1 MRYVTRE
8 DELDFSRLYN
18 YVEQLADSIS
28 GIVSTPSFNQFLLES
43 CQLLANSLDLIHQG
57 YFDAAFYSVRQAGE
71 VILIG
76 TLFSN
81 LEESERKA
89 KYEKWVS
96 LDRFPSFSE
105 LSKMLRSKDIEYR
118 DLLEQMPEID
128 ELISKLNRRANKY
141 IHKQGHES
149 FYTKPYEVVPES
161 AKNIRED
168 FSDYFTTT
176 VKVCAIFRLAVDPFP
191 ILLSDPECE
200 FRFPDCMT
208 LEFGQSFIDNCL
220 GNEFVKHYIET
231 DYYRNWV
238 NAIKSTF
245 PQLKEATYNVSNLHY
260 IDLSN
265 IEDILDEL
273 DKLSLYE
280 ATAVLFTALFSEKVS
295 AIHITGM
302 LDAFSNSARPSGGLY
317 LSDMSDYTG
326 QLGGVNVPLA
336 NICRLA
342 SFDTSIDHST
352 INSIITSFPIA
363 SDFVCVETDKQL
375 DGNEVEQGRKA
386 AEELGRL
393 WRQIKVGQ
401 CAMSDLKETSLFK
414 RIKQSVQ
421 VERNRAYAGKNKTDR
436 EHAPS
441 DPPIEFLGER
451 V

>member
-1 MRYVTRE
+1 MARG
-8 DELDFSRLYN
+8 DELAYSRLYD
-18 YVEQLADSIS
+18 YVEQMADSVS
-28 GIVSTPSFNQFLLES
+28 GLVSTPSFNQFLLES

-128 ELISKLNRRANKY
+128 ELISKLNKRANKY
-141 IHKQGHES
+141 IHKQGHKS
-149 FYTKPYEVVPES
+149 FYTRPYEVVSES
-161 AKNIRED
+161 AKHIRED
-168 FSDYFTTT
+168 FTDYFKTT
-176 VKVCAIFRLAVDPFP
+176 VKVCAIFRLAVDPFS

-245 PQLKEATYNVSNLHY
+245 PQLKEATYYVSNLHY

-265 IEDILDEL
+265 INDILDEL
-273 DKLSLYE
+273 DMLTLYE
-280 ATAVLFTALFSEKVS
+280 ATAVLFTALFSEIVI

-302 LDAFSNSARPSGGLY
+302 LDAFSNSARPSSGLY
-317 LSDMSDYTG
+317 LSDMSDYAE

-336 NICRLA
+336 EICHLARL
-342 SFDTSIDHST
+342 DTSHEFSPV
-352 INSIITSFPIA
+352 SSFITSFSIA
-363 SDFVCVETDKQL
+363 SDFVCVETDKLL
-375 DGNEVEQGRKA
+375 DDNEVELGRKA
-386 AEELGRL
+386 AGELDWL
-393 WRQIKVGQ
+393 WSRIKTGQ
-401 CAMSDLKETSLFK
+401 CAMFELKETSLFK
-414 RIKQSVQ
+414 WIKQSMQ
-421 VERNRAYAGKNKTDR
+421 VEC
-436 EHAPS
+436 H
-441 DPPIEFLGER
+441 R

>member
-1 MRYVTRE
+1 MNFKDEYINSQMFSWRHHPLRYVARE
-8 DELDFSRLYN
+8 DELAYSRLYD
-18 YVEQLADSIS
+18 YIEQLADSVS
-28 GIVSTPSFNQFLLES
+28 GLVSTPSFNHFLLES
-43 CQLLANSLDLIHQG
+43 CQLLVNSLDLIHQG

-71 VILIG
+71 VILVG

-96 LDRFPSFSE
+96 LDRFPSFSK

-128 ELISKLNRRANKY
+128 ELISELNKRANKY

-161 AKNIRED
+161 AKHIRED
-168 FSDYFTTT
+168 FTDYFTTT

-200 FRFPDCMT
+200 FRFHDCMT

-260 IDLSN
+260 IDLSH

-273 DKLSLYE
+273 DKLTLYE
-280 ATAVLFTALFSEKVS
+280 ATAVLFTALFSEKGS

-317 LSDMSDYTG
+317 LSDMSDYAG

-336 NICRLA
+336 DICRLA
-342 SFDTSIDHST
+342 SFDTSHEFSPV
-352 INSIITSFPIA
+352 SSFITLFSIA
-363 SDFVCVETDKQL
+363 SDFVCVETDKLL
-375 DGNEVEQGRKA
+375 DDNEVELGQKA
-386 AEELGRL
+386 TEELGQLCCR
-393 WRQIKVGQ
+393 IKTGQ
-401 CAMSDLKETSLFK
+401 CAMFELKETALFK
-414 RIKQSVQ
+414 RIKQ
-421 VERNRAYAGKNKTDR
+421 NA
-436 EHAPS
+436 
-441 DPPIEFLGER
+441 
-451 V
+451 

>member
-1 MRYVTRE
+1 MARE
-8 DELDFSRLYN
+8 DDLNFSHLYN
-18 YVEQLADSIS
+18 YVEQLANSIS
-28 GIVSTPSFNQFLLES
+28 GIVSTPPFNQFLLES

-57 YFDAAFYSVRQAGE
+57 YFDVAFYSVRQAGE
-71 VILIG
+71 VILVG

-128 ELISKLNRRANKY
+128 ELISKLNKRANKY

-161 AKNIRED
+161 AKHIRED
-168 FSDYFTTT
+168 FTDYFTTT

-208 LEFGQSFIDNCL
+208 LEFGQNFIDNCL

-245 PQLKEATYNVSNLHY
+245 PLLKEATYNVSNLHY
-260 IDLSN
+260 IDLSH

-273 DKLSLYE
+273 DKLTLYE
-280 ATAVLFTALFSEKVS
+280 ATAVLFTALFSEKGG

-317 LSDMSDYTG
+317 LSDMSDYAG
-326 QLGGVNVPLA
+326 RLGGVNVPLA
-336 NICRLA
+336 DICRLA
-342 SFDTSIDHST
+342 SFDTSHEFSPV
-352 INSIITSFPIA
+352 SSFITSFPIA
-363 SDFVCVETDKQL
+363 SDYVCVETDTLL
-375 DGNEVEQGRKA
+375 DDNEVVLGQKA
-386 AEELGRL
+386 AEELDWL
-393 WRQIKVGQ
+393 WSRIKTGQ
-401 CAMSDLKETSLFK
+401 CAMSKLKETALFK
-414 RIKQSVQ
+414 WIKQNV
-421 VERNRAYAGKNKTDR
+421 
-436 EHAPS
+436 
-441 DPPIEFLGER
+441 
-451 V
+451 

>member
-1 MRYVTRE
+1 MNFKDEYINSQMFSWRHHPLRYVARE
-8 DELDFSRLYN
+8 DELAYGCLYD
-18 YVEQLADSIS
+18 YVEQLADSVS
-28 GIVSTPSFNQFLLES
+28 GLVSTPSFNQFLLES

-57 YFDAAFYSVRQAGE
+57 YFDAAFYSIRQAGE

-96 LDRFPSFSE
+96 LDKFPSFSD

-118 DLLEQMPEID
+118 DLLKQMPEID
-128 ELISKLNRRANKY
+128 ELISKLNKRANKY

-161 AKNIRED
+161 AKHIREN
-168 FSDYFTTT
+168 FTDYFTST
-176 VKVCAIFRLAVDPFP
+176 VKVYAIFRLAVDPFP

-220 GNEFVKHYIET
+220 GNEFIKHYIET

-238 NAIKSTF
+238 KAIKSIF
-245 PQLKEATYNVSNLHY
+245 PQLKEATYNVSNVHY

-265 IEDILDEL
+265 MEDILDEL
-273 DKLSLYE
+273 DKITLYE
-280 ATAVLFTALFSEKVS
+280 ATAVLFTALFSEKVI

-302 LDAFSNSARPSGGLY
+302 LDAFSNSARPSSGLY
-317 LSDMSDYTG
+317 LSDMSDYAS
-326 QLGGVNVPLA
+326 QLGGVNVSLA
-336 NICRLA
+336 EICHLA
-342 SFDTSIDHST
+342 SLDTSHEYSPV
-352 INSIITSFPIA
+352 SSFITSFSIA
-363 SDFVCVETDKQL
+363 SDCICAESDGLL
-375 DGNEVEQGRKA
+375 DGKEVELGRKA
-386 AEELGRL
+386 AEELGQL

-401 CAMSDLKETSLFK
+401 CVMSELKDTVLFN
-414 RIKQSVQ
+414 RIKQ
-421 VERNRAYAGKNKTDR
+421 R
-436 EHAPS
+436 
-441 DPPIEFLGER
+441 L
-451 V
+451 

>member
-1 MRYVTRE
+1 MNFKDEYINRQMASWRHHPLRYVARE
-8 DELDFSRLYN
+8 DDFAYSRLYG
-18 YVEQLADSIS
+18 YVEQLVDSIS
-28 GIVSTPSFNQFLLES
+28 GLVSTPSFNQFLLES

-128 ELISKLNRRANKY
+128 ELISKLNKRANKY
-141 IHKQGHES
+141 IHKQGHDS
-149 FYTKPYEVVPES
+149 FYTKPYEVVSES
-161 AKNIRED
+161 ARHIRED
-168 FSDYFTTT
+168 FTDYFKTT

-191 ILLSDPECE
+191 ILLNDPECE

-208 LEFGQSFIDNCL
+208 LKFGQSFIDNCL
-220 GNEFVKHYIET
+220 GSDFVEHYIET

-238 NAIKSTF
+238 NAIKSAF

-265 IEDILDEL
+265 IKDILDEL
-273 DKLSLYE
+273 DKLTLYE
-280 ATAVLFTALFSEKVS
+280 ATAVLFTALFSEKII
-295 AIHITGM
+295 AIHITGT
-302 LDAFSNSARPSGGLY
+302 LDAFSNSARPSSGLY
-317 LSDMSDYTG
+317 LSDMSAYAE

-336 NICRLA
+336 EICRLA
-342 SFDTSIDHST
+342 SLDTSHEFTPVS
-352 INSIITSFPIA
+352 SFITSFSTA
-363 SDFVCVETDKQL
+363 SDSICVETDKLL
-375 DGNEVEQGRKA
+375 DDNEVELGRNA
-386 AEELGRL
+386 AEELVQL
-393 WRQIKVGQ
+393 WKQIKTGQ
-401 CAMSDLKETSLFK
+401 CSMSELEKTELFK
-414 RIKQSVQ
+414 WIKQNV
-421 VERNRAYAGKNKTDR
+421 
-436 EHAPS
+436 
-441 DPPIEFLGER
+441 
-451 V
+451 

>member
-1 MRYVTRE
+1 MARE
-8 DELDFSRLYN
+8 DDLNFSHLYN
-18 YVEQLADSIS
+18 YVEQLENSIS
-28 GIVSTPSFNQFLLES
+28 GIVSTPPFNQFLLES

-71 VILIG
+71 IILVG

-89 KYEKWVS
+89 KYEKWVL

-128 ELISKLNRRANKY
+128 ELISKLNKRANKY
-141 IHKQGHES
+141 IQKQGHES

-161 AKNIRED
+161 AKHIRED
-168 FSDYFTTT
+168 FTDYFTTT

-208 LEFGQSFIDNCL
+208 LEFGQYFIDNCL
-220 GNEFVKHYIET
+220 GSDFVEHYIKT
-231 DYYRNWV
+231 DFYRNWV

-245 PQLKEATYNVSNLHY
+245 PQLKEATYNVSNVHY

-273 DKLSLYE
+273 DKLTLYE
-280 ATAVLFTALFSEKVS
+280 AAAVLFTALFSEKVI

-302 LDAFSNSARPSGGLY
+302 LDAFSNSARPSSGLY
-317 LSDMSDYTG
+317 LSDMSAYAE

-336 NICRLA
+336 EICHLA
-342 SFDTSIDHST
+342 SLDTSHELSPV
-352 INSIITSFPIA
+352 SSFITSFSFA
-363 SDFVCVETDKQL
+363 SDLICVETDTIF
-375 DGNEVEQGRKA
+375 DDDEVELGRKA
-386 AEELGRL
+386 AEELDWL
-393 WRQIKVGQ
+393 WSRIKTGQ
-401 CAMSDLKETSLFK
+401 CAMFELKETKLFK
-414 RIKQSVQ
+414 RIKQNV
-421 VERNRAYAGKNKTDR
+421 
-436 EHAPS
+436 
-441 DPPIEFLGER
+441 
-451 V
+451 

>member
-1 MRYVTRE
+1 MARE
-8 DELDFSRLYN
+8 DDLNFSHLYN
-18 YVEQLADSIS
+18 YVEQLENSIS
-28 GIVSTPSFNQFLLES
+28 GIVSTPPFNQFLLES

-71 VILIG
+71 IILVG

-89 KYEKWVS
+89 KYEKWVL

-128 ELISKLNRRANKY
+128 ELISKLNKRANKY
-141 IHKQGHES
+141 IQKQGHES

-161 AKNIRED
+161 AKHIRED
-168 FSDYFTTT
+168 FTDYFTTT

-208 LEFGQSFIDNCL
+208 LEFGQYFIDNCL
-220 GNEFVKHYIET
+220 GSDFVEHYIKT
-231 DYYRNWV
+231 DFYRNWV

-245 PQLKEATYNVSNLHY
+245 PQLKEATYNVSNVHY

-273 DKLSLYE
+273 DKLTLYE
-280 ATAVLFTALFSEKVS
+280 AAAVLFTALFSEKVI

-302 LDAFSNSARPSGGLY
+302 LDAFSNSARPSSGLY
-317 LSDMSDYTG
+317 LSDMSAYAE

-336 NICRLA
+336 EICHLA
-342 SFDTSIDHST
+342 SLDTSHELSPV
-352 INSIITSFPIA
+352 SSFITSFSFA
-363 SDFVCVETDKQL
+363 SDFICVETDTIF
-375 DGNEVEQGRKA
+375 DDDEVELGRKA
-386 AEELGRL
+386 AEELDWL
-393 WRQIKVGQ
+393 WSRIKTGQ
-401 CAMSDLKETSLFK
+401 CAMFELKETKLFK
-414 RIKQSVQ
+414 RIKQNV
-421 VERNRAYAGKNKTDR
+421 
-436 EHAPS
+436 
-441 DPPIEFLGER
+441 
-451 V
+451 

>member
-1 MRYVTRE
+1 MNFKDEYINSQAFSWRHHPLRYVARE
-8 DELDFSRLYN
+8 DELTYSRLYD
-18 YVEQLADSIS
+18 YVEQLADSVS
-28 GIVSTPSFNQFLLES
+28 GLVSTPSFNQFLLES
-43 CQLLANSLDLIHQG
+43 CQFLANSLDLIHQG
-57 YFDAAFYSVRQAGE
+57 YFDVAFYSVRQAGE

-96 LDRFPSFSE
+96 LDRFPSFSK

-128 ELISKLNRRANKY
+128 ELISTLNKRANKY

-161 AKNIRED
+161 AKYIQED
-168 FSDYFTTT
+168 FTDYFKTT
-176 VKVCAIFRLAVDPFP
+176 VKVCTIFRLAVDPFP

-200 FRFPDCMT
+200 YRFPDCMT
-208 LEFGQSFIDNCL
+208 LEFSQSFINNCL

-273 DKLSLYE
+273 DKLTLYD
-280 ATAVLFTALFSEKVS
+280 ATAVLFTALFSEKVI

-302 LDAFSNSARPSGGLY
+302 LDAFSNSARPSSGLY
-317 LSDMSDYTG
+317 LSDMSDYAS

-336 NICRLA
+336 EICRLA
-342 SFDTSIDHST
+342 SLDTSHEYSPV
-352 INSIITSFPIA
+352 SLFITSFSIA
-363 SDFVCVETDKQL
+363 SDFVCVETDTLL
-375 DGNEVEQGRKA
+375 DGNEVELGRKA
-386 AEELGRL
+386 AEELSQL
-393 WRQIKVGQ
+393 WKHIKTGE
-401 CAMSDLKETSLFK
+401 CAMFELKETALFK
-414 RIKQSVQ
+414 WIKQNV
-421 VERNRAYAGKNKTDR
+421 
-436 EHAPS
+436 
-441 DPPIEFLGER
+441 
-451 V
+451 

>member
-1 MRYVTRE
+1 MVSWRHHPLRYVARE
-8 DELDFSRLYN
+8 DDFAYSLLYG
-18 YVEQLADSIS
+18 YVEQLVDSIS
-28 GIVSTPSFNQFLLES
+28 GLVSTPSFNQFLLES
-43 CQLLANSLDLIHQG
+43 CQLLASSLDLIHQG

-105 LSKMLRSKDIEYR
+105 LSKLLRSKDIEYR

-128 ELISKLNRRANKY
+128 ELINKLNKRANKY

-149 FYTKPYEVVPES
+149 FYAKSYDVVPES
-161 AKNIRED
+161 AKHIRED
-168 FSDYFTTT
+168 FTDYFKTT

-200 FRFPDCMT
+200 YRFPDCMT

-220 GNEFVKHYIET
+220 GRDFVEHYIKT
-231 DYYRNWV
+231 DYYRNCV

-260 IDLSN
+260 IDLPN

-273 DKLSLYE
+273 DKLTLYE
-280 ATAVLFTALFSEKVS
+280 ATAVLFTALFSEKVI

-302 LDAFSNSARPSGGLY
+302 LDAFSNSARPSNGLY
-317 LSDMSDYTG
+317 LSDMSAYAE

-336 NICRLA
+336 EICHLA
-342 SFDTSIDHST
+342 SLDTSHEYSPVSSFITLFS
-352 INSIITSFPIA
+352 ITSEFI
-363 SDFVCVETDKQL
+363 CVETDTLL
-375 DGNEVEQGRKA
+375 DDNEVELGRKA
-386 AEELGRL
+386 ADELDWL
-393 WRQIKVGQ
+393 WSQIKTGK
-401 CAMSDLKETSLFK
+401 CAMFELKETALFK
-414 RIKQSVQ
+414 WIKQNV
-421 VERNRAYAGKNKTDR
+421 
-436 EHAPS
+436 
-441 DPPIEFLGER
+441 
-451 V
+451 

>member
-1 MRYVTRE
+1 MNFKDEYINSQMFSWRHHPLRYVARE
-8 DELDFSRLYN
+8 DQLAYSRLYD
-18 YVEQLADSIS
+18 YIEQLADSVS
-28 GIVSTPSFNQFLLES
+28 GLVSTPSFNQFLLES

-128 ELISKLNRRANKY
+128 ELISKLNKRANKY

-161 AKNIRED
+161 AKHIRED
-168 FSDYFTTT
+168 FTDYFTTA

-245 PQLKEATYNVSNLHY
+245 PQLKEATYNVSNVHY

-273 DKLSLYE
+273 DKLTLYE
-280 ATAVLFTALFSEKVS
+280 ATAVIFTALFSEKVI

-302 LDAFSNSARPSGGLY
+302 LDAFSNSARPSSGLY
-317 LSDMSDYTG
+317 LSDMSAYAE
-326 QLGGVNVPLA
+326 QLGGVNVPFA
-336 NICRLA
+336 DIRRLA
-342 SFDTSIDHST
+342 GFDTSHEFSPV
-352 INSIITSFPIA
+352 SSFITSFPIA
-363 SDFVCVETDKQL
+363 SDYVCVETDKLL
-375 DGNEVEQGRKA
+375 DSNEVEQGRKA
-386 AEELGRL
+386 AEEFGQLC
-393 WRQIKVGQ
+393 RQIKVGQ
-401 CAMSDLKETSLFK
+401 CDMSELKETVLFK
-414 RIKQSVQ
+414 WIKL
-421 VERNRAYAGKNKTDR
+421 NA
-436 EHAPS
+436 
-441 DPPIEFLGER
+441 
-451 V
+451 

>member
-1 MRYVTRE
+1 MNFKDEYINSQMFSWRHHPLRYVARE
-8 DELDFSRLYN
+8 DELAYSRLYGC
-18 YVEQLADSIS
+18 VGQLADSVS
-28 GIVSTPSFNQFLLES
+28 GLVSTPSFNQFLLES
-43 CQLLANSLDLIHQG
+43 CQLLANSLDLIHHG

-71 VILIG
+71 IILVG

-128 ELISKLNRRANKY
+128 ELISKLNKRANKY

-161 AKNIRED
+161 AKHIRED
-168 FSDYFTTT
+168 FTDYFTTT

-245 PQLKEATYNVSNLHY
+245 PQLKEATYYVSNLHY

-265 IEDILDEL
+265 IKDILDEL
-273 DKLSLYE
+273 DKLTLYE
-280 ATAVLFTALFSEKVS
+280 ATAVLFTALFSEKVI

-302 LDAFSNSARPSGGLY
+302 LDAFSNSAKHSSGIY
-317 LSDMSDYTG
+317 LSNMSDYAT
-326 QLGGVNVPLA
+326 QLGGINVPLPD
-336 NICRLA
+336 ICRLA
-342 SFDTSIDHST
+342 SFNSSHEFSP
-352 INSIITSFPIA
+352 INSFITTFPIA
-363 SDFVCVETDKQL
+363 SDCICVETDRPL
-375 DGNEVEQGRKA
+375 DDNEVRRGRKA

-393 WRQIKVGQ
+393 WSQIKAGQ
-401 CAMSDLKETSLFK
+401 YAMSELKETALFK
-414 RIKQSVQ
+414 RIKQNV
-421 VERNRAYAGKNKTDR
+421 
-436 EHAPS
+436 
-441 DPPIEFLGER
+441 
-451 V
+451 

>member
-1 MRYVTRE
+1 MNFKDEYINSQMSSWRHHPLRYVARE
-8 DELDFSRLYN
+8 DELAYSRLYG
-18 YVEQLADSIS
+18 YVGQLADSVS
-28 GIVSTPSFNQFLLES
+28 GLVSTPSFNQFLLES

-128 ELISKLNRRANKY
+128 ELISKLNKRANKY
-141 IHKQGHES
+141 IHKQGHDS
-149 FYTKPYEVVPES
+149 FYTKPYEVVSES
-161 AKNIRED
+161 AKHIRED
-168 FSDYFTTT
+168 FTDYFTTA

-191 ILLSDPECE
+191 ILLSEPECE

-273 DKLSLYE
+273 DKLTLYE
-280 ATAVLFTALFSEKVS
+280 ATAVLFTALFSEKAI
-295 AIHITGM
+295 AIHIAGM
-302 LDAFSNSARPSGGLY
+302 LDAFSNSARPSSGLY
-317 LSDMSDYTG
+317 LSDMSAYAE
-326 QLGGVNVPLA
+326 QLGRANVPLA
-336 NICRLA
+336 EICHLA
-342 SFDTSIDHST
+342 SLDTSHEYSPV
-352 INSIITSFPIA
+352 SSFITSFSIA
-363 SDFVCVETDKQL
+363 SDFICVETDTLL
-375 DGNEVEQGRKA
+375 DDNEVELGRKA
-386 AEELGRL
+386 ADELDWL
-393 WRQIKVGQ
+393 WSRIKVGQ
-401 CAMSDLKETSLFK
+401 CVMSELKETALFK
-414 RIKQSVQ
+414 WIKL
-421 VERNRAYAGKNKTDR
+421 N
-436 EHAPS
+436 
-441 DPPIEFLGER
+441 L
-451 V
+451 

>member
-1 MRYVTRE
+1 MNFKDEYINSQMFSWRHHPLRYVARE
-8 DELDFSRLYN
+8 DELAYSRLYG
-18 YVEQLADSIS
+18 YVGQLADSVS
-28 GIVSTPSFNQFLLES
+28 GLVSTPSFNQFLLES
-43 CQLLANSLDLIHQG
+43 CQLLTNSLDLIHQG

-118 DLLEQMPEID
+118 DLLEQMPEIA
-128 ELISKLNRRANKY
+128 ELISKLNKRANKY

-149 FYTKPYEVVPES
+149 FYTKPYEAVSES
-161 AKNIRED
+161 AKHIRED
-168 FSDYFTTT
+168 FTDYFKTT

-200 FRFPDCMT
+200 YRFPDCMSI
-208 LEFGQSFIDNCL
+208 EFGQNFIDNCL
-220 GNEFVKHYIET
+220 GSEFVEHYIET

-265 IEDILDEL
+265 IKDILDEL
-273 DKLSLYE
+273 DKLTLYE
-280 ATAVLFTALFSEKVS
+280 ATAVLFTALFSEKVI

-317 LSDMSDYTG
+317 LSDMSAYAE

-336 NICRLA
+336 EICHLA
-342 SFDTSIDHST
+342 SLDTSHEFSPV
-352 INSIITSFPIA
+352 SPFITSFSIA
-363 SDFVCVETDKQL
+363 SDFVCVETDKL
-375 DGNEVEQGRKA
+375 VDDNEVELGRKA
-386 AEELGRL
+386 AEELGQL
-393 WRQIKVGQ
+393 CRQIKVGQ
-401 CAMSDLKETSLFK
+401 CAMSELKETVLFK
-414 RIKQSVQ
+414 WIKL
-421 VERNRAYAGKNKTDR
+421 NA
-436 EHAPS
+436 
-441 DPPIEFLGER
+441 
-451 V
+451 

>member
-1 MRYVTRE
+1 MARE
-8 DELDFSRLYN
+8 DELAYGCLYD
-18 YVEQLADSIS
+18 YVEQLADSVS
-28 GIVSTPSFNQFLLES
+28 GLVSTPSFNQFLLES

-57 YFDAAFYSVRQAGE
+57 YFDAAFYSIRQAGE

-96 LDRFPSFSE
+96 LDKFPSFSD

-118 DLLEQMPEID
+118 DLLKQMPEID
-128 ELISKLNRRANKY
+128 ELISKLNKRANKY

-161 AKNIRED
+161 AKHIREN
-168 FSDYFTTT
+168 FTDYFTST
-176 VKVCAIFRLAVDPFP
+176 VKVYAIFRLAVDPFP

-220 GNEFVKHYIET
+220 GNEFIKHYIET

-238 NAIKSTF
+238 KAIKSIF
-245 PQLKEATYNVSNLHY
+245 PQLKEATYNVSNVHY

-265 IEDILDEL
+265 MEDILDEL
-273 DKLSLYE
+273 DKITLYE
-280 ATAVLFTALFSEKVS
+280 ATAVLFTALFSEKVI

-302 LDAFSNSARPSGGLY
+302 LDAFSNSARPSSGLY
-317 LSDMSDYTG
+317 LSDMSDYAS
-326 QLGGVNVPLA
+326 QLGGVNVSLA
-336 NICRLA
+336 EICHLA
-342 SFDTSIDHST
+342 SLDTSHEYSPV
-352 INSIITSFPIA
+352 SSFITSFSIA
-363 SDFVCVETDKQL
+363 SDCICAESDGLL
-375 DGNEVEQGRKA
+375 DGKEVELGRKA
-386 AEELGRL
+386 AEELGQL

-401 CAMSDLKETSLFK
+401 CVMSELKDTVLFN
-414 RIKQSVQ
+414 RIKQ
-421 VERNRAYAGKNKTDR
+421 R
-436 EHAPS
+436 
-441 DPPIEFLGER
+441 L
-451 V
+451 

>member
-1 MRYVTRE
+1 MNFKDEYINSQMSSWRYHPLRYVARE
-8 DELDFSRLYN
+8 DELAYSRLYG
-18 YVEQLADSIS
+18 YVGQLADSVS
-28 GIVSTPSFNQFLLES
+28 GLVSTPSFNQFLLES

-71 VILIG
+71 IILVE

-128 ELISKLNRRANKY
+128 ELISKLNKRANKY

-161 AKNIRED
+161 AKHIRED
-168 FSDYFTTT
+168 FTDYFTTT
-176 VKVCAIFRLAVDPFP
+176 VKVCAIIRLAVDPFP

-200 FRFPDCMT
+200 YRFPDCMT
-208 LEFGQSFIDNCL
+208 IEFGQYFIDNCL
-220 GNEFVKHYIET
+220 GSDFVEHYIKT
-231 DYYRNWV
+231 DFYRNWM

-245 PQLKEATYNVSNLHY
+245 PQLKEATYYVSNLHY

-265 IEDILDEL
+265 IKDILDEL
-273 DKLSLYE
+273 DKLTLYE
-280 ATAVLFTALFSEKVS
+280 ATAVLFTALFSEKVI

-302 LDAFSNSARPSGGLY
+302 LDAFSNSARPSSGLY
-317 LSDMSDYTG
+317 LSDMSDYAE

-336 NICRLA
+336 DICRLA
-342 SFDTSIDHST
+342 SFNTSHEFSPV
-352 INSIITSFPIA
+352 SSFITSFPIA
-363 SDFVCVETDKQL
+363 SDYVCVETVKLL
-375 DGNEVEQGRKA
+375 DDNEVELGRKA
-386 AEELGRL
+386 AEELDWL
-393 WRQIKVGQ
+393 WSRIKTGQ
-401 CAMSDLKETSLFK
+401 CAMSELKETALFK
-414 RIKQSVQ
+414 WIKQNV
-421 VERNRAYAGKNKTDR
+421 
-436 EHAPS
+436 
-441 DPPIEFLGER
+441 
-451 V
+451 